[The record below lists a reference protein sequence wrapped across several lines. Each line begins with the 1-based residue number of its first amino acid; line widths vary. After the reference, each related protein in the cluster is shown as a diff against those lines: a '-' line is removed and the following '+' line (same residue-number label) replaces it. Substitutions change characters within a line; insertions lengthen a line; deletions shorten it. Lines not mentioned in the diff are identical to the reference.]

1 MPLVLNFLDTN
12 SVLVDYLRSE
22 RQIINPT
29 FVLEEQVVHQSN
41 MLLDISRKPLD
52 NELEI
57 KLQELFN
64 EVKSLIRTGNRN
76 DALDLLQANFVAV
89 KEHLGSGGGGIE
101 EAAIVDVIALGYMAI
116 GDLKMVGNLLDM
128 GQKFLIV
135 FAYVIDKEPLSPHHG
150 LLSAFEFL
158 YSYCIQE
165 EYLLCL
171 NKVVD
176 GLTDDEPILDSV
188 LMHMGSMYSALGK
201 FEQSIL
207 LYRRALAIIEREYG
221 SSSTFLIPPL
231 LGLGKVLG
239 FIGRATKAV
248 DMYQRAISILES
260 SRGLESEKLVVP
272 LFALGNLLIKDK
284 ATDAESPFMRILNI
298 YTKLYGANDGRVG
311 MAMCS
316 VANAKCAK
324 GILSVSEWIVF
335 ASLSLLLFPLRSLG
349 DVDEA
354 IQLYREALQVL
365 KDSKYVTLDDDMMEK
380 IRIDLAE
387 LLHEVGRAQEGQDLL
402 EECLLITEKYRGKE
416 HPSTVTHLINLA
428 TSYSRSK
435 NFVEAERLLRTSL
448 RIMMKSV
455 GPDDQSITFPML
467 HLAVTLYNLHKHE
480 EAEQLALEVLHIRE
494 TAFGKESPPVGE
506 ALDCLVS
513 IQSKLEKDDS
523 ELLELLKRVLRIQ
536 EKAFG
541 PDSEEVMET
550 LIKIVYFLD
559 KMGRRDEKF
568 PLQKRLSMLRNKY
581 KQTVRF

>member
-1 MPLVLNFLDTN
+1 TSQVCLRTQSEQLHKGFLSFPVHLQYQQRNTK
-12 SVLVDYLRSE
+12 SHTIHGGVFACH
-22 RQIINPT
+22 
-29 FVLEEQVVHQSN
+29 FVFSLSRIAG
-41 MLLDISRKPLD
+41 LLDMDGTRQGNQISSGFGPLD

-64 EVKSLIRTGNRN
+64 EVKSLIRTGNIN
-76 DALDLLQANFVAV
+76 DALDVLQANFVAV
-89 KEHLGSGGGGIE
+89 KEQLGSGGGGIE

-128 GQKFLIV
+128 
-135 FAYVIDKEPLSPHHG
+135 
-150 LLSAFEFL
+150 
-158 YSYCIQE
+158 
-165 EYLLCL
+165 L

-260 SRGLESEKLVVP
+260 SRGLESEELVVP

-284 ATDAESPFMRILNI
+284 ATNVESPFMRLLFLPSSWGVILNI
-298 YTKLYGANDGRVG
+298 YTKLYGENDGRVG

-324 GILSVSEWIVF
+324 G
-335 ASLSLLLFPLRSLG
+335 

-354 IQLYREALQVL
+354 IQLYREAVQVL

-387 LLHEVGRAQEGQDLL
+387 LLHVVGRAQEGRDLL
-402 EECLLITEKYRGKE
+402 EECLLITEKYKGKE
-416 HPSTVTHLINLA
+416 HPSTVTHLINLS

-448 RIMMKSV
+448 RITMKTV

-494 TAFGKESPPVGE
+494 TAFGKESPP
-506 ALDCLVS
+506 
-513 IQSKLEKDDS
+513 
-523 ELLELLKRVLRIQ
+523 
-536 EKAFG
+536 
-541 PDSEEVMET
+541 
-550 LIKIVYFLD
+550 
-559 KMGRRDEKF
+559 
-568 PLQKRLSMLRNKY
+568 
-581 KQTVRF
+581 

>member
-1 MPLVLNFLDTN
+1 
-12 SVLVDYLRSE
+12 
-22 RQIINPT
+22 
-29 FVLEEQVVHQSN
+29 

-52 NELEI
+52 NELEV

-89 KEHLGSGGGGIE
+89 KEQLGSGGGGIE

-116 GDLKMVGNLLDM
+116 GDLKMVGKLLDM
-128 GQKFLIV
+128 
-135 FAYVIDKEPLSPHHG
+135 
-150 LLSAFEFL
+150 
-158 YSYCIQE
+158 
-165 EYLLCL
+165 L

-188 LMHMGSMYSALGK
+188 LMHMGSMHSALAK

-248 DMYQRAISILES
+248 DMYQRAICILES
-260 SRGLESEKLVVP
+260 SRGLESEELVVP
-272 LFALGNLLIKDK
+272 LYALGNLLIKDK
-284 ATDAESPFMRILNI
+284 ATDAESPFMR
-298 YTKLYGANDGRVG
+298 
-311 MAMCS
+311 
-316 VANAKCAK
+316 
-324 GILSVSEWIVF
+324 
-335 ASLSLLLFPLRSLG
+335 LLFLPSSWGVYEFICYDYLLCFYSSCHGIGFGKYIQSYMERTTEELGWLCVLWPMQSVQKVLFLTG

-387 LLHEVGRAQEGQDLL
+387 LLHVVGRAQEGRDLL
-402 EECLLITEKYRGKE
+402 EECLLITEKYKGKE
-416 HPSTVTHLINLA
+416 HPSRVTHIINLA

-467 HLAVTLYNLHKHE
+467 HLAVTLHNLHKHE

-494 TAFGKESPPVGE
+494 TAFGKDSPPVGE

-523 ELLELLKRVLRIQ
+523 ELLEQLKRVLRIQ